1 MKNTRFTIFSMQS
14 LRIALKNI
22 VNNYSMSRTIDYIS
36 ATVLVLLI
44 TLVWSFFL
52 FSNFIGALIFSV
64 CFTAIAIFTIRYVSK
79 KKNKPYSCDRLELE
93 FCIKGNEY
101 VINLLKS
108 AIKNDK
114 IENCC
119 NYILLENAVIIANY
133 KFSSIGISDMCGVCN
148 LTKKLGRNDVFL
160 ICKGIERKA
169 YQIADIEKIKVRP
182 VKIKAVYK
190 FLKKHD
196 ALPDL
201 KETKAKFSITAVF
214 QKVLARQNFKNYA
227 FSGTILTLVA
237 FITPFKIYYIVF
249 GSISLLLALLCL
261 TPLGGGTISSPK
273 VFELL
278 EREAQDEYR
287 RE

>member
-1 MKNTRFTIFSMQS
+1 M
-14 LRIALKNI
+14 A
-22 VNNYSMSRTIDYIS
+22 RTIDYIS
-36 ATVLVLLI
+36 ATVLILLI

-52 FSNFIGALIFSV
+52 FSDFVGSLIFSI
-64 CFTAIAIFTIRYVSK
+64 CFTAIAIFTIRYASK

-101 VINLLKS
+101 IINLLKS
-108 AIKNDK
+108 VIKNDK
-114 IENCC
+114 IENGC
-119 NYILLENAVIIANY
+119 NYILLENAAIVANY
-133 KFSSIGISDMCGVCN
+133 KFSQIGISDMCAVCN
-148 LTKKLGRNDVFL
+148 LAKKLDKRDVFL

-182 VKIKAVYK
+182 VKINAVYK

-201 KETKAKFSITAVF
+201 KEAKTKFSFRALT
-214 QKVLARQNFKNYA
+214 QKILARQNFKNYA

-237 FITPFKIYYIVF
+237 FITPLKIYYIVF

-261 TPLGGGTISSPK
+261 TPLGNGTLSSPK

-278 EREAQDEYR
+278 EREAQDEYK